1 VLKASIDAKAASTTM
16 FSDDSKHAIS
26 NADSDNASDSK
37 SPACS
42 SGVKSLKKSV
52 QPKSTGPGEAQG
64 VKAPT
69 DERNV
74 WVYEP
79 ALKSMDSAA
88 VARQAAVARAAA
100 LCVKLVDA
108 GVGEEETTLV
118 TVRLPDQKSASF
130 KAMRSAR
137 LSQLHAAAAA
147 AFCIESEFFFSLAY
161 PKKLLLQL
169 SVTLEE
175 LGLAPSG
182 LLLVVFTDERDTVRT
197 SGDQV
202 AAEPKVCLG
211 NILEME
217 LKEQQTITKSVHSH
231 ILSRHPKVSNLIND
245 ATSKKDK
252 STAPSTSSGGGDDE
266 VAAALTA
273 VDGLFLKTNV
283 ELQTISNSS
292 RAELPVDAMKKMVKI
307 EAAQEQR
314 VLNREHEKQQY
325 QQHVKRLDAISD
337 GATARLPCSARIYP
351 LLAGA
356 SRSAVHRAST
366 ALLYKTAQSNQ
377 AGSKVEPPASNHEA
391 RATSKASLSPRKRHG
406 AAAASARPSSGAA
419 VRPVVG
425 FEFYRSSMDTVE
437 DIQRNS
443 SGIARDKYVETLMGC
458 VDARHAAKTE
468 PKLLSR

>member
-1 VLKASIDAKAASTTM
+1 MLKASIDAKAAVATM
-16 FSDDSKHAIS
+16 FSDNSELAIS
-26 NADSDNASDSK
+26 NSDSDNASDSK

-42 SGVKSLKKSV
+42 PRVKSLKKNV
-52 QPKSTGPGEAQG
+52 KPKSTGPNEVLGA
-64 VKAPT
+64 KAPA
-69 DERNV
+69 DQRNV

-88 VARQAAVARAAA
+88 VARQAAAARAAA
-100 LCVKLVDA
+100 LSIKLVDA
-108 GVGEEETTLV
+108 SVGEEETTLI
-118 TVRLPDQKSASF
+118 TVRLPDHKSASF
-130 KAMRSAR
+130 KAIRSAR

-175 LGLAPSG
+175 LGLAPAG
-182 LLLVVFTDERDTVRT
+182 LLLVVFADDRDTVRT
-197 SGDQV
+197 SGDQS
-202 AAEPKVCLG
+202 AAESNVCLG

-231 ILSRHPKVSNLIND
+231 ILSRHPKVANLIND
-245 ATSKKDK
+245 SSSKKDK
-252 STAPSTSSGGGDDE
+252 STSSGAGDDE
-266 VAAALTA
+266 VAAALTS

-292 RAELPVDAMKKMVKI
+292 RAELAVDAMKKMVKI

-314 VLNREHEKQQY
+314 LLNREHEKQQY

-337 GATARLPCSARIYP
+337 GATACFPLTARIHP
-351 LLAGA
+351 FFTGA

-366 ALLYKTAQSNQ
+366 ALLYKTLSNQ
-377 AGSKVEPPASNHEA
+377 PVSNAETSASNHEA
-391 RATSKASLSPRKRHG
+391 RTTSKAALSPRKRHG
-406 AAAASARPSSGAA
+406 VAAAGARPSSGAA
-419 VRPVVG
+419 ARPVVG

-443 SGIARDKYVETLMGC
+443 TGIARDKYVETLMGC